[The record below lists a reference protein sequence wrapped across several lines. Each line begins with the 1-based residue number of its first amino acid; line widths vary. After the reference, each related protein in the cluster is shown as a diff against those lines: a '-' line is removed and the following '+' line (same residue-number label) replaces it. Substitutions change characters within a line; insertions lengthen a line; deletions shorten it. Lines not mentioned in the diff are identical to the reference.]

1 MIKPILFQLITVA
14 FVLAL
19 ISAGLP
25 ANESWQKK
33 VDDSLLEKARQQQ
46 EVSFLVVL
54 EEQADVSPARKIK
67 AKEEKGRYVF
77 ESLQKTAQ
85 RSQRKL
91 IEILQRENASF
102 QSLYIINAI
111 HAKGDIQLIQLL
123 AEQEGVA
130 QIQDNPVIKMEEP
143 FVGNSDLVQSR
154 EDIIEWGVEKIQADK
169 VWEMGF
175 TGQGIVVG
183 GQDTGYEWDH
193 PAIKNKYRGWNGTE
207 ADHNYNWHDAIHEI
221 SLLNDTINDP
231 ALNPCGL
238 DSSFPCDDNN
248 HGTHTMGT
256 MVGEDTTSQIGVAPG
271 ARWVA
276 CRNMERGYGTPITY
290 IECFE
295 WFLAPTD
302 LERENHDPSK
312 APHVINNSWSCP
324 EMEGCNESNW
334 STMEMVVSNLK
345 AAGIVVVVSAGNSG
359 SQCSTVN
366 TPSAMFENSFSIGA
380 TRSTDTI
387 ANFSSR
393 GPVII
398 DSSGIMKP
406 NVSAPGVNIRSCI
419 RNGGFANFSG
429 TSMAG
434 PHVAGLVA
442 LLLSSNPDLIG
453 QVDTIEHIIEQ
464 TSKPMQTDQEC
475 GNIPGTE
482 IPNNTYGH
490 GRVDALAAVELALS
504 MITATEE
511 PFSSKTSSV
520 RVFPNPFKD
529 IFTIVTEGLSDLSTF
544 LLFDVSGKLMKEY
557 TLDVSENSSHDI
569 SVQNLPAG
577 MYFYKL
583 RSGDNVYSGKLIAK
597 R

>member
-19 ISAGLP
+19 ISAGFP
-25 ANESWQKK
+25 TNESWQKK

-111 HAKGDIQLIQLL
+111 HAKGDLQLIQLL

-221 SLLNDTINDP
+221 NLLNDTINDP

-419 RNGGFANFSG
+419 RNRGFANFSG

-442 LLLSSNPDLIG
+442 LLLSANPDLIG

-504 MITATEE
+504 MVTATKE
-511 PFSSKTSSV
+511 PFSSKTPSV

-529 IFTIVTEGLSDLSTF
+529 IFTVITEGLSDLSTF
-544 LLFDVSGKLMKEY
+544 LLFDVSGELMKEY
-557 TLDVSENSSHDI
+557 TLDVSENSSHEI
-569 SVQNLPAG
+569 SLQNLPAG

-583 RSGDNVYSGKLIAK
+583 RSGENVYSGKLIAK

>member
-25 ANESWQKK
+25 TNESWQKK

-406 NVSAPGVNIRSCI
+406 NVSAPGVNVRSSI
-419 RNGGFANFSG
+419 RNRGFANFSG

-442 LLLSSNPDLIG
+442 LLLSANPDLIG

-557 TLDVSENSSHDI
+557 TLDVSENSSHEI